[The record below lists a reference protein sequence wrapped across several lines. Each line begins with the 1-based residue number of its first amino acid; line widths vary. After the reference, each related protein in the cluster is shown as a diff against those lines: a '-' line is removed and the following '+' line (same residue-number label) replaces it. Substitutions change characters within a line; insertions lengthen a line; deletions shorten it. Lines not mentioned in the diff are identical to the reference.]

1 MSAPKTIFW
10 FRQDLRLIDNPGFC
24 AAAESGVVLPVY
36 IVEEAAAGE
45 YAMGG
50 ASRWWLHH
58 ALHSLEQEL
67 KNTLNFYSGDAFNI
81 LLKLAKAYGIT
92 EIYTNQCYEPWR
104 IKQEAQL
111 TIQLKEQ
118 GIAFYSLE
126 GALLWH
132 PESVLKEDKT
142 PYKVYTPFY
151 RAAITRGPIPRQPL
165 PVPENIQTVAAATS
179 MTLAELKLL
188 PTHHWCQT
196 LAEFWE
202 PDNFSALDRL
212 ELFIENSL
220 YGYGSQR
227 DYLDNA
233 ALSHLSP
240 ALHFGQISSNQVWY
254 AIKAQTRSQDTEQFL
269 RQLIWREFSYYWL
282 YHFPELPHKNF
293 QPKFDVFPWQ
303 HNPEWLKAWQ
313 QGQTGYPVI
322 DAGMRELWQT
332 GYMHN
337 RVRMLV
343 ASFLVKN
350 LMIHWHYGAA
360 WFWDCLCDAD
370 LANNSAGW
378 QWVAGSGMDASPYFR
393 IFNPITQGEKF
404 DSEGHYT
411 RYFVPELEKLPEKY
425 LFKPWEAPEEVLK
438 AAGVILGK
446 TYPLPIVDFAASREK
461 ALAAYK
467 KIK

>member
-1 MSAPKTIFW
+1 MSTPKTIFW
-10 FRQDLRLIDNPGFC
+10 FRQDLRITDNPGLC
-24 AAAESGVVLPVY
+24 AAAEAGTILPVY
-36 IVEEAAAGE
+36 ILEDVAAGP
-45 YAMGG
+45 YKMGG

-58 ALHSLEQEL
+58 ALNNLDQEL
-67 KNTLNFYSGDAFNI
+67 NNTLNFYSGDAASI
-81 LLKLAKAYGIT
+81 LLQLAKDHAIT
-92 EIYTNQCYEPWR
+92 AIYTNQCYEPWQ
-104 IKQEAQL
+104 IQQEAEL
-111 TIQLKEQ
+111 IVQLKSQ
-118 GIAFYSLE
+118 GITLHSLE
-126 GALLWH
+126 GSLLWH
-132 PESVLKEDKT
+132 PEAVLKDDKT

-165 PVPENIQTVAAATS
+165 SAPENFHPVKVATA
-179 MTLAELKLL
+179 MNLLDLKLL
-188 PTHHWCQT
+188 PTHAWIQT
-196 LAEFWE
+196 LENFWE
-202 PDNFSALDRL
+202 LQNLSVTDRL

-220 YGYGSQR
+220 YGYDRQR
-227 DYLDNA
+227 DYFDSMA
-233 ALSHLSP
+233 FSHLSP
-240 ALHFGQISSNQVWY
+240 FLHFGQISPNQIWY
-254 AIKAQTRSQDTEQFL
+254 AIKAQRQSVDTEQFL

-282 YHFPELPHKNF
+282 YHFPEFPHKNF
-293 QPKFDVFPWQ
+293 QSKFDSFPWQ
-303 HNPEWLKAWQ
+303 DNPETLKAWQ

-350 LMIHWHYGAA
+350 LMIHWHHGAA

-378 QWVAGSGMDASPYFR
+378 QWVAGSGMDAAPYFR

-404 DSEGHYT
+404 DAEGHYT
-411 RYFVPELEKLPEKY
+411 RHFVPELAKLPDKY

-438 AAGVILGK
+438 AAGIVLGK
-446 TYPLPIVDFAASREK
+446 TYPLPIVDLAPSRDR